1 MRYIIN
7 FSGDTMNEKNKI
19 KNLKTDKEHIK
30 KTKAEGRNNLK
41 IIVAVIVVLAVLLGT
56 YLLAVVRERPDF
68 SDDTVYYTQ
77 GEEKGG
83 FPVSFTSNDIIS
95 CEAFSSRIYVLT
107 AKTLSAYKSNGENSF
122 NVDFTFVDPAMTV
135 SEKYGLVFDRGSSKY
150 FVFNDKGL
158 FYEGTTDGDRHIIQ
172 AAVDSKGNCAF
183 VTKSEDSSCRVSF
196 VNKAGK
202 LVYMW
207 SCAEEY
213 VVALDISSDSKE
225 LLCGAVGAYN
235 GDILTKVYKLDINS
249 DEEAKS
255 FSLVGSGCVDVSF
268 YGMDKAIVTCLDKR
282 VIFNFRTDD
291 GSPVEVAYTTEAEF
305 IYSDGNGYTAVVT
318 EKINSFDSVELSLY
332 DKNNSVQ
339 FKAELPKDIIDV
351 RVYGKN
357 VFCLSRDSVIYLD
370 SKGRIKKEVPCESK
384 GDGLV
389 VLSSRAFYYT
399 VGNLRTGF

>member
-1 MRYIIN
+1 M
-7 FSGDTMNEKNKI
+7 SEKSKTIDFKKEKERLQKI
-19 KNLKTDKEHIK
+19 R
-30 KTKAEGRNNLK
+30 AEGK
-41 IIVAVIVVLAVLLGT
+41 KSTKVIVAVIVLITVLLGT
-56 YLLAVVRERPDF
+56 YLLAVVREKPDF

>member
-7 FSGDTMNEKNKI
+7 FSGDTMNEKSKTIDFKKEKERLQKI
-19 KNLKTDKEHIK
+19 R
-30 KTKAEGRNNLK
+30 AEGK
-41 IIVAVIVVLAVLLGT
+41 KSTKVIVAVIVLITVLLGT
-56 YLLAVVRERPDF
+56 YLLAVVREKPDL

-213 VVALDISSDSKE
+213 VVAVDISSDSKE